1 MARQRRG
8 RRSPCRVS
16 NTHATGP
23 PPPPR
28 SRRERADAKQ
38 RGGWF
43 GSPRGR
49 SVVATGRRAIVRV
62 VNDFRRVVNDPLG
75 DAAAS
80 VGAREYPVARR
91 VGIGVVPRATRT
103 RARAHVGVGVAFS
116 REECLATPTA
126 VRAGVHALLHEEVRG
141 EGARGGVR
149 VREREVRGVPG
160 YPG

>member
-1 MARQRRG
+1 M
-8 RRSPCRVS
+8 
-16 NTHATGP
+16 
-23 PPPPR
+23 
-28 SRRERADAKQ
+28 
-38 RGGWF
+38 
-43 GSPRGR
+43 
-49 SVVATGRRAIVRV
+49 
-62 VNDFRRVVNDPLG
+62 NDFRRVVNNPLG